1 MSLDYQ
7 VMDQDYKKALLDTLY
22 TRSFKFDVEKGF
34 TLSSGQK
41 SDVYIDC
48 KKTVLS
54 AEGMEGVGYAFFHEL
69 KLEPIDGIGGMTLGA
84 DPIAYATALI
94 STMNGKPLDVFIIRK
109 EPKKHGTQQWM
120 ETNLQ
125 PGAWV
130 CIIEDVITTG
140 ASTIL
145 AVQRAREYGFQVRR
159 VLALVDREE
168 GGKENIQ
175 NAAKVKVDA
184 LFTKTDLMELHTKE
198 QKLKEVAEKKAA
210 QKQEQKPFF

>member
-22 TRSFKFDVEKGF
+22 TRSFKFDAEKGF

-54 AEGMEGVGYAFFHEL
+54 AEGLEGVGYAFFHEL

-84 DPIAYATALI
+84 DPIAYAAAL
-94 STMNGKPLDVFIIRK
+94 IRK
-109 EPKKHGTQQWM
+109 EPKKHGTQQWV

-130 CIIEDVITTG
+130 CIVEDVITTG
-140 ASTIL
+140 ASTIK

-175 NAAKVKVDA
+175 NEAKVKVDA
-184 LFTKTDLMELHTKE
+184 LFTKTDFIELHTRE
-198 QKLKEVAEKKAA
+198 QKLKDVAEKKAA
-210 QKQEQKPFF
+210 QKQEQKPVF

>member
-7 VMDQDYKKALLDTLY
+7 VMDQDYKKALLETLY
-22 TRSFKFDVEKGF
+22 TRSFKFDPEKGF

-41 SDVYIDC
+41 SDVYIDV

-54 AEGMEGVGYAFFHEL
+54 AEGMEGVGFTFFQEI

-94 STMNGKPLDVFIIRK
+94 STLNGKPLDVFIVRK
-109 EPKKHGTQQWM
+109 EPKKHGTQQWI
-120 ETNLQ
+120 EGNLQ

-130 CIIEDVITTG
+130 CIVEDVVTTG

-175 NAAKVKVDA
+175 NQAKVKFDA
-184 LFTKTDLMELHTKE
+184 LFTKTDLLELHTRE
-198 QKLKEVAEKKAA
+198 QKLKEAAAKKAA
-210 QKQEQKPFF
+210 KEQPKPVF

>member
-7 VMDQDYKKALLDTLY
+7 VMDQDYKKSLLETLY
-22 TRSFKFDVEKGF
+22 TRSFIFDAEKGF

-41 SDVYIDC
+41 SDVYIDA

-54 AEGMEGVGYAFFHEL
+54 AEGMEGVGFAFFQEL

-84 DPIAYATALI
+84 DPIAYATALV
-94 STMNGKPLDVFIIRK
+94 STMNGKPLDVFIVRK
-109 EPKKHGTQQWM
+109 EPKKHGTERWI
-120 ETNLQ
+120 EGNLK

-130 CIIEDVITTG
+130 CVVEDVVTTG
-140 ASTIL
+140 ASAIV
-145 AVQRAREYGFQVRR
+145 AVQKAREFGYQVRR

-175 NAAKVKVDA
+175 NQAKVKFDA
-184 LFTKTDLMELHTKE
+184 LFTKTDFLELYRKE
-198 QKLKEVAEKKAA
+198 QKIKEAAAKKAA
-210 QKQEQKPFF
+210 QQQQKPVF

>member
-22 TRSFKFDVEKGF
+22 TRSFKFDAEKGF
-34 TLSSGQK
+34 TLASGQK

-54 AEGMEGVGYAFFHEL
+54 AEGLEGVGFTFFQEL
-69 KLEPIDGIGGMTLGA
+69 KLEPIDGIGGLTLGA

-94 STMNGKPLDVFIIRK
+94 STMNGKPLDVFIVRK
-109 EPKKHGTQQWM
+109 EPKKHGTQQWI

-130 CIIEDVITTG
+130 CIVEDVVTTG
-140 ASTIL
+140 ASTLL

-168 GGKENIQ
+168 GGKDRIQ
-175 NAAKVKVDA
+175 NEGKVKFDA
-184 LFTKTDLMELHTKE
+184 LFTKTDLMELHTRE
-198 QKLKEVAEKKAA
+198 QKLKDVAAKKAA
-210 QKQEQKPFF
+210 QKEQKPFF